1 MSHRVTP
8 APQEEGEA
16 EAEEV
21 RPELS
26 AHRVHSPA
34 AVVAMADLHQ
44 AVVAMADLHQAVVA
58 EAPSEGVV
66 EAEASEAPLTG
77 RQGEARSLPPART
90 CACRTAPGTRRHPRF

>member
-34 AVVAMADLHQ
+34 